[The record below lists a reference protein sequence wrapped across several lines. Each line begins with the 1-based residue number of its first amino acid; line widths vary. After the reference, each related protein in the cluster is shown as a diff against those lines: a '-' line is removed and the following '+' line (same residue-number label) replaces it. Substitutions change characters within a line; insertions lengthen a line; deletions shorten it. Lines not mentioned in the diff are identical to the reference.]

1 MASFLNFVNTASS
14 VLSDVLGA
22 LGGNSDGC
30 TFTLAGGTDSVSFPV
45 SPSNFSVINSYN
57 NTTVN
62 INNLGDVNMLGKRG
76 LSSLRFSSFFPSQS
90 YTFVQTLTAIGPYEL
105 VSQIKRMAENR
116 QPCTISISGTDI
128 SMPVSI
134 ENFEYGEKDSTGDV
148 YFDIELREYRYIMP
162 ASSAANSTTALKS
175 RVASTGGDKQT
186 TYLGIE
192 ASSLDAAQ
200 RAIQKTTTIA
210 KQGQRV
216 LGLYK
221 AMVKSGGVSA
231 GTILTTT
238 AKAVMSNGKSLYT
251 F

>member
-1 MASFLNFVNTASS
+1 
-14 VLSDVLGA
+14 
-22 LGGNSDGC
+22 
-30 TFTLAGGTDSVSFPV
+30 
-45 SPSNFSVINSYN
+45 
-57 NTTVN
+57 
-62 INNLGDVNMLGKRG
+62 MLGKRG
-76 LSSLRFSSFFPSQS
+76 LSSLRLSSFFPSQS